1 MGLRWRM
8 GGRAAACVTW
18 RWAAWMDLEAHAAMQ
33 RWEQACGPC
42 SCTVSARSHMADA
55 MRHASHGPCVR
66 MSAMH
71 CCFIWLMGRQLCAC
85 VDNRGH
91 AALPAQSCCQ
101 TCRQCAGPLEAQ
113 PTFDLAALLAT
124 LAARLHAPAM
134 QRTDAV
140 CAAPCKPFV
149 DAMQLLDE
157 ARSDPSAVSFA
168 VRPVEVV
175 MARSHS
181 RDATSFS
188 SLDGQAA
195 PVAVGHHCRS
205 SFRSAGKPRHVA
217 DSSAYASRVRDKRN
231 RQGADGI
238 NLGLP
243 AARASLLHAAQSPT
257 RRAPSAN
264 LDKMLP
270 RPAFGSS
277 PNLQVSDTVQ
287 WSLPHAYACACAAR
301 G

>member
-1 MGLRWRM
+1 MLPCSAGSRPAGPAVALSAPAVTCRMPCDMHHMGLVC
-8 GGRAAACVTW
+8 GCLPCIAASSGLWAGSCVPVLT
-18 RWAAWMDLEAHAAMQ
+18 
-33 RWEQACGPC
+33 
-42 SCTVSARSHMADA
+42 TV
-55 MRHASHGPCVR
+55 
-66 MSAMH
+66 
-71 CCFIWLMGRQLCAC
+71 
-85 VDNRGH
+85 
-91 AALPAQSCCQ
+91 LPAQSCCQ
-101 TCRQCAGPLEAQ
+101 TCGQCAGPLLEAQ

-124 LAARLHAPAM
+124 LVARMHAPAM

-140 CAAPCKPFV
+140 CAAPCKPLV
-149 DAMQLLDE
+149 DTMQLLDE

-181 RDATSFS
+181 RDAASFS
-188 SLDGQAA
+188 SLDGAAA
-195 PVAVGHHCRS
+195 PVAVGHCCRS
-205 SFRSAGKPRHVA
+205 AQASAGKPRHVA
-217 DSSAYASRVRDKRN
+217 DSSADASRVREKRN

-238 NLGLP
+238 NRGLP

-277 PNLQVSDTVQ
+277 PNLQVGH
-287 WSLPHAYACACAAR
+287 WSNGPWTMICAGA
-301 G
+301 